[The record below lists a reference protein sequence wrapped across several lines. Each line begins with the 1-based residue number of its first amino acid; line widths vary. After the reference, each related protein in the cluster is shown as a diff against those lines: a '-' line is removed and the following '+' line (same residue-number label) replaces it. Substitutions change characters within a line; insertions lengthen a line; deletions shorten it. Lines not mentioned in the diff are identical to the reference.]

1 MLIISPW
8 HALLLAADVS
18 NFTLSGGSKEKK
30 TISLAYNIAQRI
42 NVIRKVQDGI

>member
-18 NFTLSGGSKEKK
+18 NFTLSGGSKEK
-30 TISLAYNIAQRI
+30 TISLAYNSAQRI
-42 NVIRKVQDGI
+42 NVI